1 MALIKFRGHQGDISP
16 LGDSI
21 RSQLLTM
28 KNMVDN
34 DKITVLN
41 TLDEI
46 YMNYFTYIKRCR
58 EVPSGEW
65 KSTFFGSL
73 MRGNIVGE
81 YPEDKSELF
90 NFLTFSFYM
99 DHWLQ
104 DSIDLTLTDESQSV
118 IKYGK
123 DHLSDI
129 LPSLNID
136 GSIASAA
143 VNEAAKFIAD
153 MMVGKSIE
161 QIQLNFRIPAYQLTS

>member
-1 MALIKFRGHQGDISP
+1 
-16 LGDSI
+16 
-21 RSQLLTM
+21 
-28 KNMVDN
+28 
-34 DKITVLN
+34 
-41 TLDEI
+41 
-46 YMNYFTYIKRCR
+46 
-58 EVPSGEW
+58 
-65 KSTFFGSL
+65 
-73 MRGNIVGE
+73 
-81 YPEDKSELF
+81 
-90 NFLTFSFYM
+90 M